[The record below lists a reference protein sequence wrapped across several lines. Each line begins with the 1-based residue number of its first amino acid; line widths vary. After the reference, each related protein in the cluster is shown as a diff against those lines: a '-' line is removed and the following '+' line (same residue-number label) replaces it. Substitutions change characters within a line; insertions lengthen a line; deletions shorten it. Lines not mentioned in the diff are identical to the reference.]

1 VHTPKLLR
9 HLVVCLI
16 FSVFG
21 HSAIAQI
28 LTAEDSLN
36 AGLSANLSSTYLSG
50 YGEVF
55 ASYDM
60 RWKTGT
66 ATVKRNILFI
76 GHKFSD
82 KISFFS
88 ELELEDAAVASSA
101 GLSGGGEF
109 SLEQLF
115 LKFNLNRNNYIVTGL
130 FIPRIGIIN
139 ENHLP
144 TTFNGNERHQVEQ
157 QIIPATWREIGI
169 GFYSNIERVPGLNLS
184 CALVNGLS
192 SAGFTNGTGIGGG
205 KFGGSNATASNLAVT
220 AAALYYYK
228 NIRAQASYYYGGSAG
243 LTKRI
248 ADSLQLSY
256 GAFGTPVSVAEANV
270 QYLTQ
275 GLTIKTLATVV
286 NLPEA
291 SQINRAYAS
300 NTPQQM
306 MGALAEVG
314 YNVFHRSAKLKGKS
328 FTVFGRYEYVNLN
341 QQIPENGINNDALDK
356 QYITAGITYQPVK
369 GVAIKLDYTHR
380 LTGEQNPLLW
390 INPFPQPLPYY
401 TSHGFT
407 NLGVAYSF

>member
-1 VHTPKLLR
+1 MPHFNRVKR
-9 HLVVCLI
+9 LI
-16 FSVFG
+16 FILIITLVYQNVR
-21 HSAIAQI
+21 AQV

-36 AGLSANLSSTYLSG
+36 AGLSANMSSTYLSG

-88 ELELEDAAVASSA
+88 ELELEDAAVIGGNGLNA
-101 GLSGGGEF
+101 GGDF

-115 LKFNLNRNNYIVTGL
+115 LKFNLNRNNYLVAGL

-169 GFYSNIERVPGLNLS
+169 GFYSNIQSVPGLNLS
-184 CALVNGLS
+184 CALVNGLNS
-192 SAGFTNGTGIGGG
+192 QGFTHGTGIGGG
-205 KFGGSNATASNLAVT
+205 KFGGNNATSSNLAIT
-220 AAALYYYK
+220 AAALYYY
-228 NIRAQASYYYGGSAG
+228 RDWRMQASYYYGGSAG

-256 GAFGTPVSVAEANV
+256 GAFGTPVQVTEANV

-275 GLTIKTLATVV
+275 GLTFKALATMVSI
-286 NLPEA
+286 PEA

-300 NTPQQM
+300 NTPKQM
-306 MGALAEVG
+306 MGALTEVG
-314 YNVFHRSAKLKGKS
+314 YNVFHRSTKLKDKS
-328 FTVFGRYEYVNLN
+328 LTVFGRYEYVNLN
-341 QQIPENGINNDALDK
+341 QAIPENGINNDAFEK
-356 QYITAGITYQPVK
+356 QYITAGITYSPVR

-380 LTGEQNPLLW
+380 MTGEQNPALW

-407 NLGVAYSF
+407 NLGLAYSF